1 MKPVLVTGA
10 TGFVGWHVARQL
22 LERGERVRAL
32 VRDPAR
38 SARALAELAGIETV
52 PGDLRDE
59 DSLASAVEG
68 CGIVYH
74 VAADY
79 RLWAPRPEEMYR
91 SNVDGTRS
99 LLAAARKAGVERC
112 VYTSTV
118 GCIGMRRGRSGFR
131 GHAGRPGGNAGALQA
146 LQVPGRSRS
155 RCEFAGEGFPVV
167 IVNPTAPVGDHDFRP
182 TPTGKIVV
190 DFLRGAMP
198 AYLDTGLNVVYV
210 GDVAAG
216 HLLAC
221 ERGRVGERYILGG
234 ENLTLQQIFGKL
246 EEVTGKRAPTM
257 RIPYAVAYAA
267 GVASTGWAA
276 VTGQGTARAARWR
289 ADGAQEDV
297 GAARQGRARVGVF
310 GADRLWR
317 RCGARRSGFRRT
329 DIVKTWLLVAAERR
343 EFDGIRKRLGNVAK
357 LAWPGA
363 KFAGEAHWQGDRW
376 WMVANGPGAGRWCLT
391 H

>member
-10 TGFVGWHVARQL
+10 TGFIGWHVARQL
-22 LERGERVRAL
+22 LERGETVRAL

-38 SARALAELAGIETV
+38 SAQALAELAGIETV
-52 PGDLRDE
+52 LGDLRDE
-59 DSLASAVEG
+59 DSLASAVAG
-68 CGIVYH
+68 CGTIYH

-118 GCIGMRRGRSGFR
+118 GCIGMRKGELGSEDTPAGLEEMQGPYKRSKFL
-131 GHAGRPGGNAGALQA
+131 AEEVALQ
-146 LQVPGRSRS
+146 
-155 RCEFAGEGFPVV
+155 FAGEGFPVV

-246 EEVTGKRAPTM
+246 EEVTGTRAPRM
-257 RIPYAVAYAA
+257 RIPYVVAYAA
-267 GVASTGWAA
+267 GVVSTGWAA
-276 VTGQGTARAARWR
+276 VTGKEPRAPLDGVRMARKKMWVRHDKAARELGYSARPAVEALRSAAEWFR
-289 ADGAQEDV
+289 ANGYCEDLAT
-297 GAARQGRARVGVF
+297 G
-310 GADRLWR
+310 
-317 RCGARRSGFRRT
+317 SRRT
-329 DIVKTWLLVAAERR
+329 A
-343 EFDGIRKRLGNVAK
+343 
-357 LAWPGA
+357 
-363 KFAGEAHWQGDRW
+363 
-376 WMVANGPGAGRWCLT
+376 
-391 H
+391 